1 MQPEGEV
8 IPTQRRNIVTS
19 TLGKS
24 HRPFLLLSRHSS
36 IALLLSW
43 HSQVPLDAFASK
55 DLSQTDTAAAVGR
68 EKKGKEGEET
78 PGKFVTAPK
87 ELCELPLPHV
97 QEGEFCIREVCD
109 Q

>member
-24 HRPFLLLSRHSS
+24 HRPFLLLSRHSF

-55 DLSQTDTAAAVGR
+55 DLSQTDTAAVGR
-68 EKKGKEGEET
+68 DKEGREGEET

-97 QEGEFCIREVCD
+97 QEGKFCICEVSD